1 MTRLSKFF
9 AWLMIDT
16 QQSDLAAAQLIELQR
31 QVPLLYLLLTVNAVA
46 VAYTHRD
53 IAPWALTVAVPFVL
67 VSICVVRTLVWLVRR
82 HQKTDPRDVVAKLRR
97 TVRLAGIIAVAY
109 ITWSLVLNE
118 YGGPYEQG
126 HVAIFIAVTVIGCIF
141 CLMHLPQAA
150 VVVTLL
156 VTIPYAIYYI
166 HLGNT
171 VFYAIALNILL
182 VTVVMLQVLFNS
194 FYGFTRLI
202 QSQAALA
209 QKQSETERLA
219 LENARL
225 AHTDMLTGLPNR
237 RYFFTRL
244 EDLIAAS
251 AASGSAFTVGT
262 IDLDRFKPV
271 NDTYGHL
278 VGDRLLDQVGL
289 RLASFANDE
298 IVVTRLGGDEFGFL
312 IARPGPESLIVAQAI
327 CDRLAEPYEVDAIS
341 LSIGCSCGLAA
352 FPEAGTTAHTLFDR
366 SDYALYSSKSA
377 RLGLATLYSV
387 DHENKIRSGQAI
399 ETALRGA
406 DFEAEFSV
414 VFQPIVSGRNNAVF
428 AVEALARWDQPDLG
442 RIGPDQFIPVAERT
456 GLVHPLTLA
465 LFRKALREMEKMPAG
480 IKLSF
485 NLSAHDVTSSPT
497 ILALI
502 AAIGEGRIDARR
514 IIFELT
520 ETAVI
525 RNFDTAVESITLLR
539 RLGSQVALDDF
550 GTGQSSLGYLHR
562 LPIDEVKID
571 RSFVAGLENV
581 SGRKIVASIQGLCR
595 TLDIECIVEG
605 VENAE
610 QLRVLSALGCEAYQ
624 GYFFSRPVPMDGLID
639 WIDAR
644 MPDAPRAASRLG

>member
-327 CDRLAEPYEVDAIS
+327 CDRLAS
-341 LSIGCSCGLAA
+341 LTRSMPSRFRSAA
-352 FPEAGTTAHTLFDR
+352 PAGWRPFRGGTTAHTLFDR

-428 AVEALARWDQPDLG
+428 AVEALARWDHPDLG

-456 GLVHPLTLA
+456 V
-465 LFRKALREMEKMPAG
+465 
-480 IKLSF
+480 
-485 NLSAHDVTSSPT
+485 SSIP
-497 ILALI
+497 
-502 AAIGEGRIDARR
+502 
-514 IIFELT
+514 
-520 ETAVI
+520 
-525 RNFDTAVESITLLR
+525 
-539 RLGSQVALDDF
+539 
-550 GTGQSSLGYLHR
+550 
-562 LPIDEVKID
+562 
-571 RSFVAGLENV
+571 
-581 SGRKIVASIQGLCR
+581 
-595 TLDIECIVEG
+595 
-605 VENAE
+605 
-610 QLRVLSALGCEAYQ
+610 
-624 GYFFSRPVPMDGLID
+624 
-639 WIDAR
+639 
-644 MPDAPRAASRLG
+644 

>member
-1 MTRLSKFF
+1 MSQLSKFF
-9 AWLMIDT
+9 AWLMIDPRQT
-16 QQSDLAAAQLIELQR
+16 DLAAAQLIELQR

-46 VAYTHRD
+46 VAYTHRGV
-53 IAPWALTVAVPFVL
+53 APWSLTVAVPCVL
-67 VSICVVRTLVWLVRR
+67 VGICVLRTLVWLLRR
-82 HQKTDPRDVVAKLRR
+82 HQKTDPSEAVTKLRR
-97 TVRLAGIIAVAY
+97 TVRLGGIIAVAY
-109 ITWSLVLNE
+109 ITWSLLLNE

-126 HVAIFIAVTVIGCIF
+126 HVAIFIAITVIGCIF

-150 VVVTLL
+150 VTITLL
-156 VTIPYAIYYI
+156 VTIPYVVYYI

-171 VFYAIALNILL
+171 VFYAVALNILL
-182 VTVVMLQVLFNS
+182 VTVVMLQVLLNS

-202 QSQAALA
+202 QSQGALA
-209 QKQSETERLA
+209 QKQAETERLA
-219 LENARL
+219 EENARL

-237 RYFFTRL
+237 RYFFNRL
-244 EDLIAAS
+244 DQMIETS
-251 AASGSAFTVGT
+251 AASGEVFTVGT

-289 RLASFANDE
+289 RLGSFASSE

-312 IARPGPESLIVAQAI
+312 IARPGPEAQRMSQEI
-327 CDRLAEPYEVDAIS
+327 CDRLSEPYQVGAIT
-341 LSIGCSCGLAA
+341 LSIGCSCGLASY
-352 FPEAGTTAHTLFDR
+352 PEAGDTAHMLFDR
-366 SDYALYSSKSA
+366 SDYALYSSKTA
-377 RLGLATLYSV
+377 RMGKATLYSV

-399 ETALRGA
+399 ETALRAA
-406 DFEAEFSV
+406 DFDAEFSV
-414 VFQPIVSGRNNAVF
+414 VFQPIVAGRSNMVF
-428 AVEALARWDQPDLG
+428 AVEALARWDHPELG
-442 RIGPDQFIPVAERT
+442 RVAPDQFIPVAERT

-465 LFRKALREMEKMPAG
+465 LFRKALREMEKLPPG

-485 NLSAHDVTSSPT
+485 NLSANDVTSTST
-497 ILALI
+497 ILSLVN
-502 AAIGEGRIDARR
+502 AIGEGRIDARR

-525 RNFDTAVESITLLR
+525 RNFETAVESINLLR

-571 RSFVAGLENV
+571 RSFVAGLENL

-595 TLDIECIVEG
+595 TLDIECIIEG
-605 VENAE
+605 VENGE

-624 GYFFSRPVPMDGLID
+624 GYFFSRPLPMDELVD
-639 WIDAR
+639 WIAAR
-644 MPDAPRAASRLG
+644 MMDAPRVASPWR